1 MRTKISDRQLEIIE
15 ATGKILTISGVSG
28 LTIKNLAKEM
38 KFTEGAIYKHFKS
51 KEEILISMLEYLSEN
66 MEERY
71 AKIISEQRT
80 PEENI
85 KNLFQD
91 QFSFFAKN
99 PHFVVA
105 VFTDGFMEESERINN
120 SIQKIMSI
128 RQKFMKPLIDEGQ
141 KLHYFTTIISTEEIL
156 HILMGSTRLLM
167 YKWRVSNFKF
177 NLEQKGSEMIES
189 VFKLIRTNTNN

>member
-1 MRTKISDRQLEIIE
+1 MKAQISDRQLEIIE
-15 ATGKILTISGVSG
+15 ATGKILTTSGVSG

-51 KEEILISMLEYLSEN
+51 KEEILITMLEYLSGN
-66 MEERY
+66 MEKRY
-71 AKIISEQRT
+71 TRIISDTIT

-85 KNLFQD
+85 KELFKD

-105 VFTDGFMEESERINN
+105 VFTDGFMEESEKINEA
-120 SIQKIMSI
+120 ILKIMSI
-128 RQKFMKPLIDEGQ
+128 RQKYMKPLIEQGQ
-141 KLHYFTTIISTEEIL
+141 NENSFTNIISTEETL

-177 NLEQKGSEMIES
+177 NLKEKGSEMVES
-189 VFKLIRTNTNN
+189 VFKLIRINK